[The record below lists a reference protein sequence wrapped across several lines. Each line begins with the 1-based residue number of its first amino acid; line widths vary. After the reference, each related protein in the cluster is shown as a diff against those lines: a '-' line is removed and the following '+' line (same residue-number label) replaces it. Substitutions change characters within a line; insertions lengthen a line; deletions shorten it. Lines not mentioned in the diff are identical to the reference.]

1 MNNAIT
7 ARLESLSIEEIA
19 NVINGLMNDTRA
31 ETDVV
36 MSAALNVL
44 ESKMPEADF
53 LRFCE
58 KLG

>member
-7 ARLESLSIEEIA
+7 ARLASLSIEEIA

-36 MSAALNVL
+36 MSAALNAL